1 MITKQEFSQA
11 AFSSIADYPT
21 LEVLYQ
27 AKDPRLFQNIE
38 AIATMLAM
46 FSAQLEVAQA
56 EPFEK
61 TKDSTVLADA
71 AMRGVIPKAV
81 PNVLSIKI
89 ENEASVAIEIGAGRV
104 LLDSSG
110 RYLRVDNSVQV
121 NAQSTSYVNVT
132 QLYSINNAHTVTENR
147 PFYEI
152 PVSMK
157 HEESFLSGIRVFGEA
172 GDEYTYSD
180 RYVAVGAGEK
190 VYHIEVDEKQNFY
203 IRFGYKGIVGVQP
216 EKDAK
221 FTIQAFYTFGLVETY
236 NKGDQVVF
244 EVNQSLNDAYVKL
257 SIEAVLSTGEAP
269 ISTAV
274 LRELTKYPSVYNK
287 NAVYLGEF
295 DYLIRSNFPTLGF
308 LSVWNEAAE
317 EIARAPSTSNIN
329 SLFIA
334 VVGDTGQEDYDLYV
348 PGQAPTEVTELTI
361 LQQKIKDAVYKA
373 DDSYRVRF
381 IKPMVREIAVT
392 ITANVSTSYD
402 QTVVRNQIKTAVL
415 EKYGQNSV
423 IMSRGK
429 AKPKYQ
435 ELYTH
440 IKKNVS
446 ALSVG
451 SADLRIVLE
460 DLAQYDQFPE
470 LWQYIDSTK
479 LTIVVNVENVS
490 TNAWGVGF

>member
-1 MITKQEFSQA
+1 MITKQEFSDA
-11 AFSSIADYPT
+11 AFASIGDYPT

-46 FSAQLEVAQA
+46 FSQQLEVAQA

-71 AMRGVIPKAV
+71 AMRGVVPKAA
-81 PNVLSIKI
+81 PTVLSIKI
-89 ENEASVAIEIGAGRV
+89 ENEASVPLEIGAGRI
-104 LLDSSG
+104 LLDTSG
-110 RYLRVDNSVQV
+110 RYLRVDNTIKI
-121 NAQSTSYVNVT
+121 NAKSTGYVNTT
-132 QLYSINNAHTVTENR
+132 QLYSLSTVHTVNESR

-152 PVSMK
+152 AIAME
-157 HEESFLSGIRVFGEA
+157 HEESFLSGIRVFDESGN
-172 GDEYTYSD
+172 EYTYSD
-180 RYVAVGAGEK
+180 RYVAVNAGER

-216 EKDAK
+216 AKGEKY
-221 FTIQAFYTFGLVETY
+221 TIQTFYTSGLVDTY
-236 NKGDQVVF
+236 SQGDQIVF
-244 EVNQSLNDAYVKL
+244 EVNQSLNDAYVKM
-257 SIEAVLSTGEAP
+257 SIEAVLTLGEAP
-269 ISTAV
+269 ITTSV
-274 LRELTKYPSVYNK
+274 LRELSKYPSVYNK

-295 DYLIRSNFPTLGF
+295 DYLIRSNFPTLAF

-317 EIARAPSTSNIN
+317 EIARSPSASNIN

-334 VVGDTGQEDYDLYV
+334 VVGDNGQEEYDVYE
-348 PGQAPTEVTELTI
+348 PGKIPTEVTELTP
-361 LQQKIKDAVYKA
+361 LQQKIKDVVRKA
-373 DDSYRVRF
+373 DDTYRVRF
-381 IKPMVREIAVT
+381 INPLVREIAVS
-392 ITANVSTSYD
+392 IVANVSTSYD
-402 QTVVRNQIKTAVL
+402 QTVVKRQIQTAVL

-440 IKKNVS
+440 VKKSVP

-451 SADLRIVLE
+451 SADLKIVIE

-470 LWQYIDSTK
+470 LWQYLDATK
-479 LTIVVNVENVS
+479 LDIVVNVENVS

>member
-1 MITKQEFSQA
+1 MITKQEFSEA
-11 AFSSIADYPT
+11 AFASIGDYPT
-21 LEVLYQ
+21 LEVLYK

-46 FSAQLEVAQA
+46 FSQQLEVAQA

-61 TKDSTVLADA
+61 TRDSTVLADA
-71 AMRGVIPKAV
+71 AMRGVTPKAS
-81 PNVLSIKI
+81 PTVLSIKI
-89 ENEASVAIEIGAGRV
+89 ENSASELIEIGAGRM
-104 LLDSSG
+104 LLDTSG
-110 RYLRVDNSVQV
+110 RYLRVDNTVRV
-121 NAQSTSYVNVT
+121 NAGSTGYVNAT
-132 QLYSINNAHTVTENR
+132 QLYSLSQTHTITENR

-152 PVSMK
+152 PISMK
-157 HEESFLSGIRVFGEA
+157 HEESNLSGIRVIDENN
-172 GDEYTYSD
+172 DEYSYID
-180 RYVAVGAGEK
+180 RYVAVNADEK

-216 EKDAK
+216 AKGSK
-221 FTIQAFYTFGLVETY
+221 FTIHTFYTSGLVDSY
-236 NKGDQVVF
+236 SKGDPIVF
-244 EVNQSLNDAYVKL
+244 EVNQALTDAYIKM
-257 SIEAVLSTGEAP
+257 SIEEVLVLGEAP
-269 ISTAV
+269 ITTSV

-295 DYLIRSNFPTLGF
+295 DYLIRSNFPTLAF

-317 EIARAPSTSNIN
+317 EIARAPSTDNIN

-334 VVGDTGQEDYDLYV
+334 VVGDTGQEEYDTYAPGKV
-348 PGQAPTEVTELTI
+348 PGEVTVLTD
-361 LQQKIKDAVYKA
+361 LQKKIKEAVFLA

-381 IKPMVREIAVT
+381 IKPLVREIAVT
-392 ITANVSTSYD
+392 IVANVSTSYD
-402 QTVVRNQIKTAVL
+402 QVVVRKQIQSAVL

-423 IMSRGK
+423 TMSRGK

-440 IKKNVS
+440 IKKNVP

-451 SADLRIVLE
+451 SADLRIVIE
-460 DLAQYDQFPE
+460 DLNQYDQFPE
-470 LWQYIDSTK
+470 IWQYIDNTK
-479 LTIVVNVENVS
+479 LNITVNVENVS